1 MLKRRNILSV
11 LQSRSMKRFLRQART
26 FIWGGARSQLLYS
39 VLLLATVA
47 TARAQEVTCAFMSPS
62 RPLTAGRQ
70 GSLWLYCMNN
80 SSNVIGRVF
89 ERSVNCTLVSPTIS
103 LETVLVLNTNSSP
116 MAATIPPGGFV
127 KAEYLLDLP
136 LTSSGEA
143 TLDIGNYNRVA
154 IVVEPV
160 STEVPLT
167 APQPSASSGTNTTP
181 VYQLGEYFGT
191 HLSFYEP
198 IFFIAGTHPAVEFQV
213 SLKYKILDL
222 KGDADPL
229 THLYFAYTQT
239 SFWSAFVRDPSF
251 YDTSYK
257 PSGFFYYPDVFRNKF
272 FQLDLQFGGEHE
284 SNGRGGTGERS
295 FNTGYLQ
302 PTVTVDLPDN
312 FQFTLQPRA
321 WFYFIVGDNDS
332 NIADYR
338 GYADLRTAV
347 TWNDPNSG
355 EKIQLATRLRLGDE
369 TSHAGVQVDLR
380 FNLANAPVLR
390 KFNPAI
396 QVQYFTGY
404 GQTLLQYNHPSN
416 GLRAGLCLWY

>member
-1 MLKRRNILSV
+1 
-11 LQSRSMKRFLRQART
+11 MKRFLGQRVASGRRHAVLR
-26 FIWGGARSQLLYS
+26 WLPS
-39 VLLLATVA
+39 LLLVATVT
-47 TARAQEVTCAFMSPS
+47 TALAQDVTCTFVSPTQ
-62 RPLTAGRQ
+62 PLAAGRQ

-80 SSNVIGRVF
+80 SSNMIGRVF
-89 ERSVNCTLVSPTIS
+89 EPSVNCTLISPTIS
-103 LETVLVLNTNSSP
+103 LETALVLNTNSSP

-127 KAEYLLDLP
+127 KVEYLLDLP
-136 LTSSGEA
+136 LTSSGEI

-154 IVVEPV
+154 IFVEPV

-167 APQPSASSGTNTTP
+167 TQQPSSSPVTNAAP

-198 IFFIAGTHPAVEFQV
+198 IFFIAGSHPAVEFQV
-213 SLKYKILDL
+213 SLKYKILDF
-222 KGDADPL
+222 KDDWDPL

-257 PSGFFYYPDVFRNKF
+257 PSGFFYYPDVFRNKLL
-272 FQLDLQFGGEHE
+272 QVDLQFGGEHE
-284 SNGRGGTGERS
+284 SNGRGGTEERS
-295 FNTGYLQ
+295 FNTGYVQ

-321 WFYFIVGDNDS
+321 WFYFIVGDNDT

-347 TWNDPNSG
+347 TWNDPKSREN
-355 EKIQLATRLRLGDE
+355 IQLATRLRVGDE
-369 TSHAGVQVDLR
+369 ANHAGLQVDLR
-380 FNLANAPVLR
+380 FNLANTPVLR

-396 QVQYFTGY
+396 QLQYFTGY
-404 GQTLLQYNHPSN
+404 GQTLLQYDQPSN
-416 GLRAGLCLWY
+416 GYRAGLCLWY

>member
-1 MLKRRNILSV
+1 MLLTRYPFACVVRAV
-11 LQSRSMKRFLRQART
+11 KRFLSQAVAFGRG
-26 FIWGGARSQLLYS
+26 WVRLQLLLS
-39 VLLLATVA
+39 ILLLAHVA
-47 TARAQEVTCAFMSPS
+47 TARAQDAICTFVSPS
-62 RPLTAGRQ
+62 QPLVAGRP

-80 SSNVIGRVF
+80 SSNVISRVF
-89 ERSVNCTLVSPTIS
+89 EPSVNCTLVSPTIS

-116 MAATIPPGGFV
+116 MAATIAPGGFV

-136 LTSSGEA
+136 LTSSGGI
-143 TLDIGNYNRVA
+143 TLDIGDYNPVA
-154 IVVEPV
+154 IVVQPV

-167 APQPSASSGTNTTP
+167 TTRPSASSMTNAAP
-181 VYQLGEYFGT
+181 AYQLGEYFGT

-198 IFFIAGTHPAVEFQV
+198 IFFIAGSHPAVEFQV

-222 KGDADPL
+222 KGDKDPL

-239 SFWSAFVRDPSF
+239 SFWSAFVKDPSF

-257 PSGFFYYPDVFRNKF
+257 PSGFFYYTDVFRNKL

-321 WFYFIVGDNDS
+321 WFYFVVGDNDS

-347 TWNDPNSG
+347 TWNDPHSG

-369 TSHAGVQVDLR
+369 ANHAGVQVDLR

-396 QVQYFTGY
+396 QIQYFTGY
-404 GQTLLQYNHPSN
+404 GQTLLQYNQVSN

>member
-1 MLKRRNILSV
+1 
-11 LQSRSMKRFLRQART
+11 
-26 FIWGGARSQLLYS
+26 LLFA
-39 VLLLATVA
+39 VLLLANVA
-47 TARAQEVTCAFMSPS
+47 TVRAQEVTCAFVSPPQS
-62 RPLTAGRQ
+62 LAAGRQ

-89 ERSVNCTLVSPTIS
+89 ERSVNCILISPTIS
-103 LETVLVLNTNSSP
+103 LEAVLVLNSNSP
-116 MAATIPPGGFV
+116 MAASIPPGSFV

-136 LTSSGEA
+136 LTSSGEV
-143 TLDIGNYNRVA
+143 TLDIENYNRVA
-154 IVVEPV
+154 IVVKPV

-167 APQPSASSGTNTTP
+167 APRPSASSATNAAPTYP
-181 VYQLGEYFGT
+181 LGEYFGT

-198 IFFIAGTHPAVEFQV
+198 IFFIAGTHPSVEFQV
-213 SLKYKILDL
+213 SLKYKILGL

-257 PSGFFYYPDVFRNKF
+257 PSGFLYYPDIFRNRLL
-272 FQLDLQFGGEHE
+272 QLDLQFGTEHE
-284 SNGRGGTGERS
+284 SNGRGGTLERS
-295 FNTGYLQ
+295 FNTIYLQ
-302 PTVTVDLPDN
+302 PTATVDLPDN

-321 WFYFIVGDNDS
+321 WVYVVVGDNNP

-347 TWNDPNSG
+347 TWNEPKSG

-369 TSHAGVQVDLR
+369 ANHAGLQVDLR

-390 KFNPAI
+390 KFNPSI
-396 QVQYFTGY
+396 QLQYFTGY
-404 GQTLLQYNHPSN
+404 GQTLLQYNQPSTSY
-416 GLRAGLCLWY
+416 RAGLCLWY